1 MVTPQDTVPT
11 TSTTP
16 TGRAIQRPR
25 TTGVRRGHGGEN
37 MGPMS
42 TDAPAGTAPDA
53 DRLDQLAAELLLDPD
68 AKADPFDRYQVL
80 REAAPVHPTAF
91 GPLWIVSSY
100 DECHELLRHPNTA
113 QPPTVLPED
122 PDPADVAPDGDSSS
136 TNPIFGRRELDE
148 DSTARKSL
156 LRLNPPDH
164 TRLRGLVSRGFT
176 PRRVEQLRPAVEA
189 MTDAVLDDLAD
200 AGEGDLLDLVG
211 FPLPVRVIGELVG
224 VPPEDRDQFRS
235 MVRDAATS
243 LEPGLTD
250 EQMQAAAVAGLQ
262 LREYFTALIAERR
275 ANPTDDLTSALV
287 GVQESQLAG
296 EDPGVAPLTDQEMIA
311 TLILIFAA
319 GFETTTNLIGNGM
332 WCLLHHPDEMQ
343 RLRDNPGLAA
353 AAVEEMLRY
362 QSPVQLD
369 GRRVT
374 GDIDIAGHTIPR
386 GHWVITLLGAAN
398 RDPARFDDPERFH
411 ITERATPVLSFATGI
426 HYCLGASLARMEGR
440 VFFNH
445 LLERFDTIEML
456 AEPTWRNT
464 FTLRGLDTL
473 EVRVR

>member
-1 MVTPQDTVPT
+1 MC
-11 TSTTP
+11 
-16 TGRAIQRPR
+16 R
-25 TTGVRRGHGGEN
+25 
-37 MGPMS
+37 MS
-42 TDAPAGTAPDA
+42 TDAPTGAPASEVHSVEGPSSDQ
-53 DRLDQLAAELLLDPD
+53 LDQLAAELLLDP
-68 AKADPFDRYQVL
+68 AARADPFERYQVL
-80 REAAPVHPTAF
+80 RTADPVHPTAF
-91 GPLWIVSSY
+91 GPLWIITSY

-122 PDPADVAPDGDSSS
+122 PDPDDPANASAS
-136 TNPIFGRRELDE
+136 PIFGRRERDE
-148 DSTARKSL
+148 DSTAQKSL

-176 PRRVEQLRPAVEA
+176 PRRVEQLRPAVET

-224 VPPEDRDQFRS
+224 VPPADRDQFRS

-250 EQMQAAAVAGLQ
+250 EQMRAAGVAGMQ
-262 LREYFTALIAERR
+262 LREYFTDLIAERR
-275 ANPTDDLTSALV
+275 ARPTDDLTSALV

-296 EDPGVAPLTDQEMIA
+296 DDPGTEPLTDQEMIA

-332 WCLLHHPDEMQ
+332 WCLLHNPDEMQ
-343 RLRDNPGLAA
+343 RLRNDPGLAS

-374 GDIDIAGHTIPR
+374 DDIDIAGHTIPR

-445 LLERFDTIEML
+445 LLERFDSIEML
-456 AEPTWRNT
+456 TEPTWRNT
-464 FTLRGLDTL
+464 FTLRGLEAL

>member
-1 MVTPQDTVPT
+1 MAT
-11 TSTTP
+11 
-16 TGRAIQRPR
+16 
-25 TTGVRRGHGGEN
+25 
-37 MGPMS
+37 MS
-42 TDAPAGTAPDA
+42 TQAPSGPTAGDAPTPDTPSNE
-53 DRLDQLAAELLLDPD
+53 RLDQLAAELLLDP
-68 AKADPFDRYQVL
+68 AARANPFEHYQVL
-80 REAAPVHPTAF
+80 READPVHPTAF
-91 GPLWIVSSY
+91 GPLWIVTSY
-100 DECHELLRHPNTA
+100 DECNELLRHPNTA

-122 PDPADVAPDGDSSS
+122 PDPDDPANANAS
-136 TNPIFGRRELDE
+136 PIFGRRERDP
-148 DSTARKSL
+148 DSTAQKSL

-189 MTDAVLDDLAD
+189 MTDTVLDDLAD

-224 VPPEDRDQFRS
+224 VPPADRDQFRT

-243 LEPGLTD
+243 LEPGITD
-250 EQMQAAAVAGLQ
+250 EQMRAAAEAGIR
-262 LREYFTALIAERR
+262 LREYFTDLIAERR
-275 ANPTDDLTSALV
+275 ATPADDLTSALV

-296 EDPGVAPLTDQEMIA
+296 EDPGTEPLTDQEMIA

-319 GFETTTNLIGNGM
+319 GFETTTNLIGNGL
-332 WCLLHHPDEMQ
+332 WCLLHNPDEMQ
-343 RLRDNPGLAA
+343 RLRENPDLAP

-369 GRRVT
+369 GRRVV
-374 GDIDIAGHTIPR
+374 GDIEIAGHMIPR

-398 RDPARFDDPERFH
+398 RDPARFEDPERFH
-411 ITERATPVLSFATGI
+411 ITERPTPVLSFSTGI

-445 LLERFDTIEML
+445 LLERFDSIEML

-464 FTLRGLDTL
+464 FTLRGLESL